1 MRPQSRRGPR
11 GADASEEDINGY
23 DNLLLLCPNHH
34 KEVDGHRN
42 AYPIERLRKIKADHE
57 AWVQLVLETAMGSDY
72 SLFTLPGTHRKN
84 PYFIPKKE
92 VTAAI
97 SSFRAGD
104 ALVLSGPPGIG
115 KTQHA
120 VQHAH
125 ETRSRY
131 GSVLWVQAESIPS
144 LHRALA
150 TLADQ
155 LLITETDNSIQDKL
169 VAFRQW
175 LAAKPAWLL
184 ILDNADLPEVA
195 REIEKYIPAAHN
207 GYVLITSQVTDWT
220 PAFRM
225 ERIDVWTETES
236 LVFLTRRLPQFETA
250 IPALAQLASGL
261 GGLPLAIEHAAA
273 YITETSISVN
283 AYLDFLNRDRRS
295 VFGRRYPGMTD
306 YRASIAATWQIS
318 VRRLSWLARQI
329 LHYASCLAAE
339 PIPRSILSHFVE
351 SVSVDH
357 TYGPFERRQLQ
368 VALKPPDVINLA
380 LAELGRFS
388 LVSLSED
395 SFRLHPLLQ
404 QVVLDSGRVRPWQA
418 RYWLYRVF
426 AGKPS
431 HWLNAS
437 GLWLY
442 RTAFL
447 LNLKGVLPEY
457 YGSHAELLKMQRFI
471 GHLQALVRNSAAIA
485 PELHVLEDGAWI
497 GGVAP
502 LNRILEWAE
511 EKIKLHQ
518 SGMSAIREMLERN
531 ARGAPD
537 LISETEWFLSHVEEL
552 FGQVV
557 ETGPGGSLVHILRR
571 LADETPVRTP
581 RQELYSF
588 LWIIAQA
595 HAEAGAI
602 SIAKRLFHFYRA
614 HAMKDPDA
622 PVDEAARARLE
633 EALSLW
639 QHLPEDELRELLE
652 EALVVYERNERT
664 NFRVCDAICIYSS
677 LAKTPE
683 TQARARVWIRNSL
696 PSARKWLEFGVNVA
710 CFLTMHYVHILQAQ
724 GELDEALSECEETLR
739 LAIKSRKLTR
749 RAGTALLWER
759 RGLLLYSRKRYSGA
773 ARSYA
778 RCLALVIACEQP
790 SPFRRIHLH
799 YMTAIMHFEAGSVSA
814 ASMHIVKIHDLLK
827 IHWSDDPPEAEKWAA
842 AVGFTPGLAN
852 EDTYDEARLSQALA
866 GATEDSQT
874 VRRSDE

>member
-1 MRPQSRRGPR
+1 M
-11 GADASEEDINGY
+11 
-23 DNLLLLCPNHH
+23 
-34 KEVDGHRN
+34 
-42 AYPIERLRKIKADHE
+42 
-57 AWVQLVLETAMGSDY
+57 
-72 SLFTLPGTHRKN
+72 
-84 PYFIPKKE
+84 
-92 VTAAI
+92 
-97 SSFRAGD
+97 
-104 ALVLSGPPGIG
+104 
-115 KTQHA
+115 
-120 VQHAH
+120 
-125 ETRSRY
+125 
-131 GSVLWVQAESIPS
+131 
-144 LHRALA
+144 
-150 TLADQ
+150 
-155 LLITETDNSIQDKL
+155 
-169 VAFRQW
+169 
-175 LAAKPAWLL
+175 
-184 ILDNADLPEVA
+184 
-195 REIEKYIPAAHN
+195 
-207 GYVLITSQVTDWT
+207 
-220 PAFRM
+220 
-225 ERIDVWTETES
+225 
-236 LVFLTRRLPQFETA
+236 
-250 IPALAQLASGL
+250 
-261 GGLPLAIEHAAA
+261 
-273 YITETSISVN
+273 
-283 AYLDFLNRDRRS
+283 
-295 VFGRRYPGMTD
+295 
-306 YRASIAATWQIS
+306 
-318 VRRLSWLARQI
+318 
-329 LHYASCLAAE
+329 
-339 PIPRSILSHFVE
+339 
-351 SVSVDH
+351 
-357 TYGPFERRQLQ
+357 
-368 VALKPPDVINLA
+368 ALKPPDAVNLA

-418 RYWLYRVF
+418 RYWLYWVF

-442 RTAFL
+442 RAGFL

-457 YGSHAELLKMQRFI
+457 YGSHAELLKMQLFI
-471 GHLQALVRNSAAIA
+471 GHLQALVRNCAAIA
-485 PELHVLEDGAWI
+485 PESHILEDGVRI
-497 GGVAP
+497 GGVAS

-557 ETGPGGSLVHILRR
+557 DTGPGGSLVHILRR
-571 LADETPVRTP
+571 LAGENTP
-581 RQELYSF
+581 RQELYGF

-602 SIAKRLFHFYRA
+602 SIAKRLFHFYCA

-664 NFRVCDAICIYSS
+664 NFRVCDAICIYAS
-677 LAKTPE
+677 LANTPE
-683 TQARARVWIRNSL
+683 TQESARVWIRHSL
-696 PSARKWLEFGVNVA
+696 PSARKWLEFGFDIA
-710 CFLTMHYVHILQAQ
+710 CIMTLHYVHILEAH

-749 RAGTALLWER
+749 RAGTALLWEK
-759 RGLLLYSRKRYSGA
+759 RGLLLYGRKRFSGA

-799 YMTAIMHFEAGSVSA
+799 YMTAIMHVEAGSVSA

-827 IHWSDDPPEAEKWAA
+827 IHWSDNPLEAEKWAA
-842 AVGFTPGLAN
+842 AVGFTPAPAHEETKG
-852 EDTYDEARLSQALA
+852 ETILSQPLA
-866 GATEDSQT
+866 AATDGPSNT
-874 VRRSDE
+874 AP